1 MNPKVFDLNS
11 YTFGGDT
18 IYTVNTPVN
27 APSLVYPNDKI
38 CFYEI
43 GKR

>member
-1 MNPKVFDLNS
+1 MNPTVFDLDS
-11 YTFGGDT
+11 YTFGDDT
-18 IYTVNTPVN
+18 IYTVNIPVN
-27 APSLVYPNDKI
+27 APSFVYPNDTI